1 MKKDIVSAPLLPF
14 TASEEEALVAKLD
27 ALSLPALTHYV
38 ESAQQALAN
47 KGLDPSWRP
56 RVELGLL
63 RAEAA
68 LSRETIRAAEA
79 VEAPA
84 PAPAPAARSSKAKA
98 AAEAAKALEDAK
110 TLESE

>member
-79 VEAPA
+79 VEAPSPA
-84 PAPAPAARSSKAKA
+84 PAPAPSARSSKAKS
-98 AAEAAKALEDAK
+98 AKALEDVK
-110 TLESE
+110 TVESE

>member
-27 ALSLPALTHYV
+27 ARSLPALTHYV
-38 ESAQQALAN
+38 ESAHQALAN

-68 LSRETIRAAEA
+68 LGRETVRAAQAIE
-79 VEAPA
+79 VPA
-84 PAPAPAARSSKAKA
+84 PTPTPVPRSKAKA
-98 AAEAAKALEDAK
+98 V
-110 TLESE
+110 ESD

>member
-84 PAPAPAARSSKAKA
+84 PTPTPAPSARSSKAKA
-98 AAEAAKALEDAK
+98 AKAVEDAK
-110 TLESE
+110 TVESE

>member
-84 PAPAPAARSSKAKA
+84 PAPAPAPAVRSSKAKA
-98 AAEAAKALEDAK
+98 AKAVEDAK
-110 TLESE
+110 TVESE

>member
-27 ALSLPALTHYV
+27 ALSLPALAHYV
-38 ESAQQALAN
+38 ESAHQALAN

-63 RAEAA
+63 KAEAA
-68 LSRETIRAAEA
+68 LSRETLRAAEA
-79 VEAPA
+79 VEVPAAPPA
-84 PAPAPAARSSKAKA
+84 PPARSKAK
-98 AAEAAKALEDAK
+98 AAEAAKALESAK
-110 TLESE
+110 AVESE